1 MTPIIAIERL
11 GRRSVRIRTKDG
23 CVGDFRTE
31 QAGLAFTSRVLG
43 GFLIQQEF
51 NLQLTTQPTTDKQSA
66 RGAGPGRNLTV
77 SYDSDQDRRAL
88 SSQPSGKAQ

>member
-1 MTPIIAIERL
+1 MTPIITIERL

-51 NLQLTTQPTTDKQSA
+51 NLQLTTPQPTTDKQSA
-66 RGAGPGRNLTV
+66 RGAGPGRALTV
-77 SYDSDQDRRAL
+77 SYDSDQDRRAPTSTL
-88 SSQPSGKAQ
+88 